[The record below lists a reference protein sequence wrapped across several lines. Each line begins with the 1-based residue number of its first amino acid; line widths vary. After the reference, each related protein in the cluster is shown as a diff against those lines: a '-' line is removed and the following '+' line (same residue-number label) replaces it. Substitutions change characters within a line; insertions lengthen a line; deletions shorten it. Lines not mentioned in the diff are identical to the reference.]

1 MIGEPR
7 SQFGSEFAGSQARC
21 HAPAV
26 YVFSDPSLAMAVMRK
41 LTGIELGAVIY
52 VTWTFQVGYFV
63 IMRRGDALGV
73 GAAGEITN
81 VTHVFQ
87 PSGRFSAANSL

>member
-1 MIGEPR
+1 MRVKEADYQQRFTGARRRMRHSGPPIADACPR
-7 SQFGSEFAGSQARC
+7 VA
-21 HAPAV
+21 AV
-26 YVFSDPSLAMAVMRK
+26 ASRQRSPR
-41 LTGIELGAVIY
+41 GIYA
-52 VTWTFQVGYFV
+52 TRTFQVGYFV
-63 IMRRGDALGV
+63 TMRRGGDGV